1 MTPGERYAADLARGL
16 VVPDPAQAA
25 VVPLL
30 DDLARRLAA
39 PRPRPGLLARLLR
52 QEEAGPERGLY
63 LWGGVGRGKTYLM
76 DLFHDCLPFEDRLR
90 MHFYRFMRRVHDEQ
104 KSLAGRSDPLQEV
117 AERLA
122 GEARVICFDEFFVSD
137 IADAMILGELFA
149 ALFARGVSLVATSN
163 VPPRELYRDG
173 LQRRNFLPAIDL
185 LERHTEVVH
194 LDGGTDYRLRA
205 LEQAELYHAPLDAEA
220 ERSLARSWASLA
232 GGTEPVPGSLEVEGR
247 RLPTRARHEDVVW
260 FDFPALC
267 EGPRSQNDYI
277 ALARE
282 FHTVLVSGVPRF
294 TPARDDAARRF
305 VALVDEFYDR
315 GVKLVLSAE
324 VPVDALYAG
333 ERLAFEFE
341 RTRSRLLE
349 MQSRDYLARVHRA

>member
-1 MTPGERYAADLARGL
+1 
-16 VVPDPAQAA
+16 
-25 VVPLL
+25 
-30 DDLARRLAA
+30 
-39 PRPRPGLLARLLR
+39 
-52 QEEAGPERGLY
+52 
-63 LWGGVGRGKTYLM
+63 
-76 DLFHDCLPFEDRLR
+76 
-90 MHFYRFMRRVHDEQ
+90 
-104 KSLAGRSDPLQEV
+104 
-117 AERLA
+117 
-122 GEARVICFDEFFVSD
+122 
-137 IADAMILGELFA
+137 
-149 ALFARGVSLVATSN
+149 
-163 VPPRELYRDG
+163 
-173 LQRRNFLPAIDL
+173 
-185 LERHTEVVH
+185 
-194 LDGGTDYRLRA
+194 
-205 LEQAELYHAPLDAEA
+205 
-220 ERSLARSWASLA
+220 
-232 GGTEPVPGSLEVEGR
+232 VPGSLEVEGR

-260 FDFPALC
+260 FDFPVLC